1 MSLKTTLKS
10 NSGRATRVYK
20 TTDMGMQLN
29 KGYRWWEAKSA
40 TERKNQLLATVA
52 FLKQGQKFR
61 TEETRVYSQL
71 YTGKPMVGYA
81 GPAFSKVSNPL
92 NIAPGRPTYNLIS
105 SVTDTLV
112 SRLTQDRP
120 VPVFLTDN
128 GDYKERNLAKKLND
142 FILGE
147 FYRTK
152 AYEIGEQI
160 LTDAL
165 VQGTG
170 VLKIHETMDKKVG
183 IERVL
188 PIELFVDL
196 EESRFGDPRRMYQ
209 VKYMDRAMV
218 ESAFPKHKA
227 MAAAADK
234 GILEQSDASRSVAD
248 LVVVV
253 EGWALPSGE
262 DTNDGW
268 HSIVC
273 SEGELFGEK
282 WTKQKFPFVFLHHKK
297 RPEGFWAQGVAESLM
312 GTQLTLNDLLITIA
326 QSIRTMGV
334 PRVFVEEGSKCNT
347 ASFVNKIGTVIKYR
361 GAAPIFAT
369 SPSNAPELYEERA
382 RLIQFGF
389 EQEGLSMLSATSQK
403 PSGLNSGEAQR
414 VYQDINSDRFASLE
428 RRYTNFYVDL
438 AYQLIDKALDIAER
452 DGSYTTIFTDRKKG
466 CKQIE
471 LPKIKMLKDP
481 FIIQAY
487 VQSSL
492 PKDPAGRLQKV
503 TEMIQSNMVTI
514 QEGRRLLDFP
524 DLGQVET
531 LANASEERIYYILDE
546 IIENGVYEGPD
557 QFMNLAKATEIVTQ
571 YINLYST
578 CKLEE
583 EKVQMLRDFFAE
595 IQDLQMAAMPQ
606 PPMMPP
612 EPSNQLA
619 VPQGLPTSEL
629 LPMGPGPAPSGGG
642 IPMMAEGG
650 MVEDQKKNPSLAE
663 SDLPGWLQGIRQTTV
678 PAFQQASEAV
688 QSVPGLDFATSAFN
702 LTSPA
707 AYAFTEAGKPE
718 PQGGILEQISH
729 VPGTQAAA
737 NIPTGW
743 KVLKGSA
750 LGAEQQFAKDT
761 ERYLELLKKLNPA
774 KNKGI
779 IDPDGR
785 LYQEAVEI
793 QNKYGM
799 NQSFFSNNK
808 PVPLDKYSTKEELIG
823 LQKRSKQPNLEVA
836 RTPEEIAAK
845 AQKEALDRVTN
856 IGGGEVE
863 SLLKE
868 GKPID
873 EVAKEVMGWRKRRL
887 EEDLNR
893 WKSELNN
900 PRSSA
905 DEVKYAK
912 RRLEELTQELKDF
925 ENVSLE
931 QVERELIEDQRRWE
945 LITGE
950 TKKINE
956 KRAELRAAEEERL
969 KNVVVPIEIEGGPKP
984 KGRPSTKQE
993 DPYLKEL
1000 MKLQE
1005 QKIKLYDDYFER
1017 GKMTQE
1023 EYKKAQ
1029 QEVRDKITKLVDT
1042 RRRFENK
1049 EILRELPKDKGT
1061 TQQLDDYIAQEL
1073 SELETRDIDDLT
1085 AIMSENLNEMGWK
1098 VDLNDLHD
1106 AIVKRLKPKKD

>member
-1 MSLKTTLKS
+1 M
-10 NSGRATRVYK
+10 
-20 TTDMGMQLN
+20 
-29 KGYRWWEAKSA
+29 
-40 TERKNQLLATVA
+40 
-52 FLKQGQKFR
+52 
-61 TEETRVYSQL
+61 
-71 YTGKPMVGYA
+71 
-81 GPAFSKVSNPL
+81 
-92 NIAPGRPTYNLIS
+92 
-105 SVTDTLV
+105 
-112 SRLTQDRP
+112 
-120 VPVFLTDN
+120 FLTDN

-147 FYRTK
+147 IYRTK

-466 CKQIE
+466 CKQID

-481 FIIQAY
+481 FVIQAY

-663 SDLPGWLQGIRQTTV
+663 SDLPAWLQGIRQTTV
-678 PAFQQASEAV
+678 PAFQQASETI
-688 QSVPGLDFATSAFN
+688 QNVPGLDFATSAFN

-729 VPGTQAAA
+729 VPGAQAAA

-743 KVLKGSA
+743 KVLKGA
-750 LGAEQQFAKDT
+750 GQKINKEHLLQDIMELKEEIEFAAKKGSDY
-761 ERYLELLKKLNPA
+761 EFRAQLSKEL
-774 KNKGI
+774 KNKE
-779 IDPDGR
+779 R
-785 LYQEAVEI
+785 LLEALER
-793 QNKYGM
+793 KT
-799 NQSFFSNNK
+799 
-808 PVPLDKYSTKEELIG
+808 PPT
-823 LQKRSKQPNLEVA
+823 LEVT

-969 KNVVVPIEIEGGPKP
+969 KNVVVPIEIEGGPLP
-984 KGRPSTKQE
+984 KGKSIPKTNW
-993 DPYLKEL
+993 
-1000 MKLQE
+1000 
-1005 QKIKLYDDYFER
+1005 
-1017 GKMTQE
+1017 
-1023 EYKKAQ
+1023 
-1029 QEVRDKITKLVDT
+1029 
-1042 RRRFENK
+1042 NK
-1049 EILRELPKDKGT
+1049 EIEKMDNEISQLVNNQGTKKSKLSDKEFLNKVKNLKQKRIDLIERRRKFERKD
-1061 TQQLDDYIAQEL
+1061 
-1073 SELETRDIDDLT
+1073 
-1085 AIMSENLNEMGWK
+1085 
-1098 VDLNDLHD
+1098 
-1106 AIVKRLKPKKD
+1106 

>member
-1 MSLKTTLKS
+1 
-10 NSGRATRVYK
+10 
-20 TTDMGMQLN
+20 
-29 KGYRWWEAKSA
+29 
-40 TERKNQLLATVA
+40 
-52 FLKQGQKFR
+52 
-61 TEETRVYSQL
+61 
-71 YTGKPMVGYA
+71 
-81 GPAFSKVSNPL
+81 
-92 NIAPGRPTYNLIS
+92 
-105 SVTDTLV
+105 
-112 SRLTQDRP
+112 
-120 VPVFLTDN
+120 
-128 GDYKERNLAKKLND
+128 
-142 FILGE
+142 
-147 FYRTK
+147 
-152 AYEIGEQI
+152 
-160 LTDAL
+160 
-165 VQGTG
+165 
-170 VLKIHETMDKKVG
+170 
-183 IERVL
+183 
-188 PIELFVDL
+188 
-196 EESRFGDPRRMYQ
+196 
-209 VKYMDRAMV
+209 MDRAMV

-347 ASFVNKIGTVIKYR
+347 ASFVNKVGTVIKYR

-481 FIIQAY
+481 FVIQAY

-629 LPMGPGPAPSGGG
+629 LPMGPGPAPTGGG

-678 PAFQQASEAV
+678 PAFQQASETL
-688 QSVPGLDFATSAFN
+688 QNVPGLDFATSAFN

-729 VPGTQAAA
+729 VPGAQAAA

-743 KVLKGSA
+743 KVLRGEGKSA
-750 LGAEQQFAKDT
+750 FDIARKYQDEIKKIEQEIA
-761 ERYLELLKKLNPA
+761 A
-774 KNKGI
+774 KNLKGEAKEMAMMDI
-779 IDPDGR
+779 IAR
-785 LYQEAVEI
+785 ERKLEQFE
-793 QNKYGM
+793 GM
-799 NQSFFSNNK
+799 
-808 PVPLDKYSTKEELIG
+808 KE
-823 LQKRSKQPNLEVA
+823 KAKQAFEVT

-845 AQKEALDRVTN
+845 AQKDALDRVTN
-856 IGGGEVE
+856 IGGGTVE
-863 SLLKE
+863 SLLKQ

-873 EVAKEVMGWRKRRL
+873 EVAKEVMSWRKRNL
-887 EEDLNR
+887 EEQLNR
-893 WKSELNN
+893 WKKDLSN

-925 ENVSLE
+925 ENVPLD

-984 KGRPSTKQE
+984 KGRPSTKQV
-993 DPYLKEL
+993 DPYEKEWT
-1000 MKLQE
+1000 KLNTE
-1005 QKIKLYDDYFER
+1005 KSKLYDDFHNPN
-1017 GKMTQE
+1017 
-1023 EYKKAQ
+1023 KKSKLTQ
-1029 QEVRDKITKLVDT
+1029 QEFINKRNELAEKINKLVET
-1042 RRRFENK
+1042 RRKFR
-1049 EILRELPKDKGT
+1049 RKD
-1061 TQQLDDYIAQEL
+1061 
-1073 SELETRDIDDLT
+1073 
-1085 AIMSENLNEMGWK
+1085 
-1098 VDLNDLHD
+1098 
-1106 AIVKRLKPKKD
+1106 

>member
-10 NSGRATRVYK
+10 NTGRATRVYK

-29 KGYRWWEAKSA
+29 KGYRWWEAKS
-40 TERKNQLLATVA
+40 TDERKNQLLATVA

-61 TEETRVYSQL
+61 QEEFRVYSQL

-112 SRLTQDRP
+112 SRLVQDKP

-128 GDYKERNLAKKLND
+128 GDYKERNLAKKLNN

-152 AYEIGEQI
+152 AYEMGEQI
-160 LTDAL
+160 LVDAL

-170 VLKIHETMDKKVG
+170 VLKIHETMDRRVG

-196 EESRFGDPRRMYQ
+196 EEARFGNPRRMYQ

-227 MAAAADK
+227 MAAGAEK
-234 GILEQSDASRSVAD
+234 GILEQGDASRSVAD

-262 DTNDGW
+262 DTNDGY

-273 SEGELFGEK
+273 SQGELFGEK
-282 WTKQKFPFVFLHHKK
+282 WTKQKFPFVFLHHKR
-297 RPEGFWAQGVAESLM
+297 RPEGFWAQGVSESLM

-361 GAAPIFAT
+361 GAAPIFAV

-403 PSGLNSGEAQR
+403 PAGLNSGEAQR

-438 AYQLIDKALDIAER
+438 AYQLIDKAMDIAER
-452 DGSYTTIFTDRKKG
+452 DGIYTTVFTDRKRG
-466 CKQIE
+466 CKQID

-481 FIIQAY
+481 FVIQAY

-583 EKVQMLRDFFAE
+583 EKLQMLRDFFAE

-629 LPMGPGPAPSGGG
+629 LPMGPGPAMP
-642 IPMMAEGG
+642 EGQ
-650 MVEDQKKNPSLAE
+650 M
-663 SDLPGWLQGIRQTTV
+663 I
-678 PAFQQASEAV
+678 
-688 QSVPGLDFATSAFN
+688 
-702 LTSPA
+702 
-707 AYAFTEAGKPE
+707 
-718 PQGGILEQISH
+718 
-729 VPGTQAAA
+729 
-737 NIPTGW
+737 
-743 KVLKGSA
+743 
-750 LGAEQQFAKDT
+750 
-761 ERYLELLKKLNPA
+761 
-774 KNKGI
+774 
-779 IDPDGR
+779 
-785 LYQEAVEI
+785 
-793 QNKYGM
+793 
-799 NQSFFSNNK
+799 
-808 PVPLDKYSTKEELIG
+808 
-823 LQKRSKQPNLEVA
+823 
-836 RTPEEIAAK
+836 
-845 AQKEALDRVTN
+845 
-856 IGGGEVE
+856 
-863 SLLKE
+863 
-868 GKPID
+868 
-873 EVAKEVMGWRKRRL
+873 
-887 EEDLNR
+887 
-893 WKSELNN
+893 
-900 PRSSA
+900 
-905 DEVKYAK
+905 
-912 RRLEELTQELKDF
+912 
-925 ENVSLE
+925 
-931 QVERELIEDQRRWE
+931 
-945 LITGE
+945 
-950 TKKINE
+950 
-956 KRAELRAAEEERL
+956 
-969 KNVVVPIEIEGGPKP
+969 
-984 KGRPSTKQE
+984 
-993 DPYLKEL
+993 
-1000 MKLQE
+1000 
-1005 QKIKLYDDYFER
+1005 
-1017 GKMTQE
+1017 
-1023 EYKKAQ
+1023 
-1029 QEVRDKITKLVDT
+1029 
-1042 RRRFENK
+1042 
-1049 EILRELPKDKGT
+1049 
-1061 TQQLDDYIAQEL
+1061 
-1073 SELETRDIDDLT
+1073 
-1085 AIMSENLNEMGWK
+1085 
-1098 VDLNDLHD
+1098 
-1106 AIVKRLKPKKD
+1106 